1 MLIRDFTYVERPSS
15 EVCSQLLADHGS
27 WLSPLAVAAAEEGD
41 ALRIRL
47 GPLSALPLLSK
58 TARVTLGEPAGTT
71 DDVIVP
77 LSWEATGPRGAF
89 PVLHGD
95 LRVAPLGAQR
105 TQITL
110 EGRYEPPLGAIGR
123 RLDTIVLH
131 RVAEASVRNFL
142 ELVARALTLPA
153 PN

>member
-1 MLIRDFTYVERPSS
+1 M
-15 EVCSQLLADHGS
+15 
-27 WLSPLAVAAAEEGD
+27 
-41 ALRIRL
+41 
-47 GPLSALPLLSK
+47 
-58 TARVTLGEPAGTT
+58 
-71 DDVIVP
+71 
-77 LSWEATGPRGAF
+77 
-89 PVLHGD
+89 LHGD